1 MPGTL
6 ERREPSMR
14 LFRCQP
20 PQAASSGPS
29 EQLIS
34 NEAANG
40 RTNAKPGGS
49 SLESIEQRL
58 LMFIEQEI
66 AHSCGGSV
74 TPYNDQFA
82 VVGSVKVVLPGLSEL
97 HALGLIDVTRFPKRH
112 VCANR
117 DVDRRGW

>member
-1 MPGTL
+1 MA
-6 ERREPSMR
+6 ERTQSPADQVLR
-14 LFRCQP
+14 
-20 PQAASSGPS
+20 ASS
-29 EQLIS
+29 
-34 NEAANG
+34 
-40 RTNAKPGGS
+40 K
-49 SLESIEQRL
+49 RL

-74 TPYNDQFA
+74 TLYNDQFA